1 MLVPVYQVGRK
12 LPKEIKDKIKRKE
25 YSVVELNNIYKIL
38 LKSEKNYGSNLTTNA
53 VVLFIVFAILSY
65 EAIKATEN
73 VMFGLLLGIICY
85 LVTMLFLLLIQK
97 SSKKK
102 FLKLIKKYYSNEYN
116 DIININFI
124 DNNYF
129 GGFVISKNITKNGMK
144 AKRIFR
150 KESSIAQCNGWNIYS
165 ENDDQEYI
173 GNPSNFEIVTAE
185 TVVRFIPE
193 ILNIFNAP
201 YGTSLSVKSN
211 NGVFAGFV
219 DEKTGKDVM

>member
-12 LPKEIKDKIKRKE
+12 LPKEIKNKIKRKE
-25 YSVVELNNIYKIL
+25 YSVGELNNIYKIL

-65 EAIKATEN
+65 EAIKSTEN

-85 LVTMLFLLLIQK
+85 LVTMLFLFLIQK

-102 FLKLIKKYYSNEYN
+102 FLKLIKKYYLNEYN
-116 DIININFI
+116 DIINTNFI
-124 DNNYF
+124 DNSYF
-129 GGFVISKNITKNGMK
+129 GGFVISKNITKNSMK

-173 GNPSNFEIVTAE
+173 NNPSNFEIVTAE
-185 TVVRFIPE
+185 TVARFIPE
-193 ILNIFNAP
+193 LLNVFNAP
-201 YGTSLSVKSN
+201 YGTSLSVKYN

>member
-12 LPKEIKDKIKRKE
+12 LPKEIKNKIKRKE
-25 YSVVELNNIYKIL
+25 YSVGELNNIYKIL

-65 EAIKATEN
+65 EAIKETEN

-102 FLKLIKKYYSNEYN
+102 FLKLIKKYYLNEYN
-116 DIININFI
+116 DIINTNFI
-124 DNNYF
+124 DNSYF

-185 TVVRFIPE
+185 TVSRFIPE
-193 ILNIFNAP
+193 LLNVFNAP
-201 YGTSLSVKSN
+201 YGTSLSVKYN

>member
-1 MLVPVYQVGRK
+1 MLVPVYQVGKK
-12 LPKEIKDKIKRKE
+12 LPKEIKNKIKRKE
-25 YSVVELNNIYKIL
+25 YSVGELNNIYKIL
-38 LKSEKNYGSNLTTNA
+38 LKSEKNNGSNLTTNA

-65 EAIKATEN
+65 EAIKETEN

-102 FLKLIKKYYSNEYN
+102 FLKLIKKYYLNEYN
-116 DIININFI
+116 DIINTNFI
-124 DNNYF
+124 DNSYF

-173 GNPSNFEIVTAE
+173 SNPSNFEIVTAE
-185 TVVRFIPE
+185 TVARFIPE
-193 ILNIFNAP
+193 ILNVFNAP
-201 YGTSLSVKSN
+201 YGTSLSVKYN
-211 NGVFAGFV
+211 NDVFVGFV